1 MAIRFNKEW
10 MNNVEYKDLLM
21 PEPSNNTKAKCRLCM
36 RSFSLSNMGEPALE
50 SHAQGKKH
58 QNAVKTSGKS
68 TSVWGFLKK
77 DDQKASTSTQKEEPL
92 ACKESEE
99 LSAAAAR
106 STEEKRSSSMTKLT
120 LTREQ
125 LKALKSVMS
134 HFCYNSAHDITD
146 VFKAMFPDSIIAQH
160 MSCGPT
166 KLSYLI
172 SFGIAP
178 YFMDLLLKEL
188 KDAPC
193 FVIPFDESFSEELEK
208 EQMDF
213 IVRYFKDGEVK
224 SRYLSSGFL
233 GHTTAKDLKRAFEE
247 CTEKLDLKN
256 LIQVSMDGQ
265 NVNWKMLDLIVEDRN
280 SNETSKFA
288 GCWVM

>member
-10 MNNVEYKDLLM
+10 MDKVEYKDWLL

-36 RSFSLSNMGEPALE
+36 RSLSLSNMGEPALK
-50 SHAQGKKH
+50 SHAQGMKH
-58 QNAVKTSGKS
+58 QNAVKMSRKN

-92 ACKESEE
+92 AYKESAE
-99 LSAAAAR
+99 LSAVAA
-106 STEEKRSSSMTKLT
+106 EEKRSSSVTKLT

-125 LKALKSVMS
+125 HKAEIFWALKSVMS
-134 HFCYNSAHDITD
+134 HFSYNSAHDITD

-178 YFMDLLLKEL
+178 YFMDLLLKVL
-188 KDAPC
+188 KDT
-193 FVIPFDESFSEELEK
+193 
-208 EQMDF
+208 
-213 IVRYFKDGEVK
+213 
-224 SRYLSSGFL
+224 LS
-233 GHTTAKDLKRAFEE
+233 
-247 CTEKLDLKN
+247 
-256 LIQVSMDGQ
+256 
-265 NVNWKMLDLIVEDRN
+265 
-280 SNETSKFA
+280 
-288 GCWVM
+288 

>member
-1 MAIRFNKEW
+1 MDK
-10 MNNVEYKDLLM
+10 VEYKDWLL
-21 PEPSNNTKAKCRLCM
+21 PGPSNNTKAKCRLCM
-36 RSFSLSNMGEPALE
+36 RSFPLSNMGEPALK
-50 SHAQGKKH
+50 SCTGKEASECCKD
-58 QNAVKTSGKS
+58 KWKKYI
-68 TSVWGFLKK
+68 SVGILKK

-125 LKALKSVMS
+125 HKAEIFWALKSVMS
-134 HFCYNSAHDITD
+134 HFSYNSAHDITD

-160 MSCGPT
+160 MTCGPT

-193 FVIPFDESFSEELEK
+193 FVISFDESFNEELEK

-224 SRYLSSGFL
+224 SRYLSSGF
-233 GHTTAKDLKRAFEE
+233 
-247 CTEKLDLKN
+247 
-256 LIQVSMDGQ
+256 
-265 NVNWKMLDLIVEDRN
+265 
-280 SNETSKFA
+280 
-288 GCWVM
+288 

>member
-1 MAIRFNKEW
+1 
-10 MNNVEYKDLLM
+10 
-21 PEPSNNTKAKCRLCM
+21 M
-36 RSFSLSNMGEPALE
+36 RSFSLSNMGEPALK

-58 QNAVKTSGKS
+58 QNAVKTSGKN

-92 ACKESEE
+92 ECKESEE
-99 LSAAAAR
+99 LSVAAAR

-125 LKALKSVMS
+125 HKAEIFWALKSVMS
-134 HFCYNSAHDITD
+134 HFSYNSAD
-146 VFKAMFPDSIIAQH
+146 VFKAVFPDSIIAQH

-193 FVIPFDESFSEELEK
+193 FVISFDESFNEELEK

-213 IVRYFKDGEVK
+213 IVRY
-224 SRYLSSGFL
+224 SRMVR
-233 GHTTAKDLKRAFEE
+233 LKVDT
-247 CTEKLDLKN
+247 CHLD
-256 LIQVSMDGQ
+256 
-265 NVNWKMLDLIVEDRN
+265 
-280 SNETSKFA
+280 F
-288 GCWVM
+288 

>member
-1 MAIRFNKEW
+1 
-10 MNNVEYKDLLM
+10 
-21 PEPSNNTKAKCRLCM
+21 
-36 RSFSLSNMGEPALE
+36 MGEPALK

-58 QNAVKTSGKS
+58 QNAVKTSGKN

-106 STEEKRSSSMTKLT
+106 STEEKRSSSSFWT
-120 LTREQ
+120 
-125 LKALKSVMS
+125 LKSVMS
-134 HFCYNSAHDITD
+134 HFSYNSAHDITD
-146 VFKAMFPDSIIAQH
+146 VFKAVFPDSIIAQH

-172 SFGIAP
+172 SLGIAA
-178 YFMDLLLKEL
+178 YFMDL

-193 FVIPFDESFSEELEK
+193 FVISFDESFNELEK

-224 SRYLSSGFL
+224 SRYRSSGFL

-256 LIQVSMDGQ
+256 LIQVSMDGP
-265 NVNWKMLDLIVEDRN
+265 NVTGK
-280 SNETSKFA
+280 
-288 GCWVM
+288 C

>member
-1 MAIRFNKEW
+1 M
-10 MNNVEYKDLLM
+10 
-21 PEPSNNTKAKCRLCM
+21 TKRLQH
-36 RSFSLSNMGEPALE
+36 L
-50 SHAQGKKH
+50 H
-58 QNAVKTSGKS
+58 
-68 TSVWGFLKK
+68 
-77 DDQKASTSTQKEEPL
+77 KEEPL

-99 LSAAAAR
+99 LSVAAAR

-125 LKALKSVMS
+125 HKAEIFWALKSVVS
-134 HFCYNSAHDITD
+134 HFSYNSAHDITD
-146 VFKAMFPDSIIAQH
+146 VFKAVFPDSIIAQH

-172 SFGIAP
+172 SFRIAP

-188 KDAPC
+188 KDATC
-193 FVIPFDESFSEELEK
+193 FVISFDESFNEELEK

-213 IVRYFKDGEVK
+213 IVRYFKDDEVK

-247 CTEKLDLKN
+247 CTEKLDMKN
-256 LIQVSMDGQ
+256 LIQVSMDGP
-265 NVNWKMLDLIVEDRN
+265 NIREDYTKMIGSEVFPLQFCGHRWLEDKRVAERAVEMWP
-280 SNETSKFA
+280 SLTTYITEILKKPKSQVPTSSSFSTVKSA
-288 GCWVM
+288 V